1 MGSMGCRPWQRSVP
15 VASRDWVASVDLWSF
30 GLHLRFPA
38 SVEICGMLDLSGSV
52 SLAHPNA
59 EARCHVHVSRYRG
72 IAHLSGGDYGKTTR
86 SSHFTKDA
94 VQKFWAPLIHDLT
107 CFYMFLLTFSVI
119 YIRAE
124 VHHLSGPLPFSPA
137 LWHFWVYLSGASGK
151 ACLDQCGILA
161 ESDWSILIP
170 PNQMLHERLNWIMQ
184 MDSEWCNIAT
194 FMLRPG
200 HRPYI

>member
-1 MGSMGCRPWQRSVP
+1 MVIFRSYVSHNQMVNHNKTHHFQALNRLGLPWPPMGSMGCRPWQRSVP

-30 GLHLRFPA
+30 GLHLRF
-38 SVEICGMLDLSGSV
+38 SSGNLWLDLSGSV

-59 EARCHVHVSRYRG
+59 DNAEARCPVHVSRYRG

-86 SSHFTKDA
+86 SSHFTKGA
-94 VQKFWAPLIHDLT
+94 VQKFGAPLIHVLT

-137 LWHFWVYLSGASGK
+137 LWHFWVYLSGASDLEK
-151 ACLDQCGILA
+151 RA
-161 ESDWSILIP
+161 
-170 PNQMLHERLNWIMQ
+170 
-184 MDSEWCNIAT
+184 
-194 FMLRPG
+194 
-200 HRPYI
+200 

>member
-1 MGSMGCRPWQRSVP
+1 MAMLVITRWYHNKTHHFQPLNRLGLPWDPWISMDWRPWQRSVP

-38 SVEICGMLDLSGSV
+38 SVEICGMLDLSGSI

-59 EARCHVHVSRYRG
+59 EARCPVHVSRYRG

-107 CFYMFLLTFSVI
+107 CFYMFLLTF
-119 YIRAE
+119 
-124 VHHLSGPLPFSPA
+124 
-137 LWHFWVYLSGASGK
+137 
-151 ACLDQCGILA
+151 
-161 ESDWSILIP
+161 
-170 PNQMLHERLNWIMQ
+170 
-184 MDSEWCNIAT
+184 
-194 FMLRPG
+194 
-200 HRPYI
+200 